1 MRRTALIIMLTV
13 LCGLPA
19 ARADDAPSSR
29 KTVIKVN
36 DFFWPDKP
44 EDPDTIS
51 MMRLMKENPDIMI
64 EKWGGINLP
73 GGSTLA
79 PLMMSIVGKTAPDVG
94 MAWFHV
100 IRNQVEN
107 GFIYPLNEWIGDDLN
122 GDGEIDDQEAKWPG
136 WKKITP
142 ILRQVAT
149 VDGKVYG
156 LPIPG
161 DAIAALVYRIDLVKA
176 AGLNPDKPPN
186 TWDELFYWCQKL
198 TDPGKEIPGAYASV
212 GQRGIAIIPE
222 GYLLLPWCHSNG
234 GQPMIQI
241 RKSPRTGQEHVF
253 GQNETKFITPDGENL
268 FAEKSVWRANFA
280 SPECLEA
287 ASFYHKLRWSKW
299 LVDQQTRE
307 PVNLTAEDVAR
318 GWVARDG
325 VKIEFKPKDV
335 ITGVCRMVG
344 ESRASGQMELLGK
357 GEAAMTLG
365 GAKDIALISES
376 TGLDASLL
384 GWFPVPA
391 GPQPNGCRVIM
402 TFNHFAVMYVGVG
415 DRPKNERYKVWKTL
429 LAAHDVRIREN
440 RVKEQILAG
449 MSRFVSPPDLIKFG
463 YEEYLLDVPK
473 NIKNNYKE
481 IESGAVK
488 SYTEP
493 WVGFWYTMDMALD
506 RECLSLILAA
516 NGEKFDYKAALA
528 RIQDKANSGVMLKTP
543 PEVIERARPYA
554 RVIFILVVCIFGF
567 VIYLLAKEQVRQNK
581 THRSQ
586 SVYKAWLPVILLLP
600 ALILIGL
607 WSYYPLLRGMVM
619 AFQNYKVVGGSPF
632 VGLENFIILCLDKS
646 FWMSL
651 VRTCYFVFLNMSLAF
666 TAPIILALLLT
677 EAPRGKIFFRTLFFL
692 PQMTS
697 GLVVAL
703 MWRMMYDPNPAGFFN
718 QMIGIL
724 NLLPFVEIQP
734 QSWLQDPALAMICC
748 VLPTVWASMGMASLI
763 YLAALHSIPSEL
775 YEAADVDG
783 AGIWTKLTKITLPTL
798 LPLIIINF
806 VGTFIGTFQNMG
818 NIFLLTFG
826 GPGEATTVVVL
837 KIWIEAYN
845 NIRFSMATAMA
856 WILGSLLIGLTYY
869 QIQFLGK
876 LEYKKAK
883 DN

>member
-1 MRRTALIIMLTV
+1 MITA
-13 LCGLPA
+13 P
-19 ARADDAPSSR
+19 ADDAPSSQ

-36 DFFWPDKP
+36 EFFKPYKP
-44 EDPDTIS
+44 EDPSTIS
-51 MMRLMKENPDIMI
+51 MMRLMKENPDIVI
-64 EKWGGINLP
+64 EQWGGITLP
-73 GGSTLA
+73 GGNYLA
-79 PLMMSIVGKTAPDVG
+79 PLMMSIVGKTSPDVG
-94 MAWFHV
+94 LAWFHL

-107 GFIYPLNEWIGDDLN
+107 SFIYPLNEWIGDDLN
-122 GDGEIDDQEAKWPG
+122 GDGEIDDKEAKWPG
-136 WKKITP
+136 WKKIPP
-142 ILRQVAT
+142 ILRKVST

-156 LPIPG
+156 LPIP
-161 DAIAALVYRIDLVKA
+161 DDSIAALVYRIDLVKA
-176 AGLNPDKPPN
+176 TGLNPDKPPS

-212 GQRGIAIIPE
+212 GQRGIAIVPA
-222 GYLLLPWCHSNG
+222 GHLFLPWCQSNG
-234 GQPMIQI
+234 GHPMIQI
-241 RKSPRTGQEHVF
+241 RKSPKTGKEYVF
-253 GQNETKFITPDGENL
+253 GQKETKFITPDGENL
-268 FAEKSVWRANFA
+268 FAEKSEWRANFA
-280 SPECLEA
+280 SPDCVEA
-287 ASFYHKLRWSKW
+287 ASFYYKLRWAKW
-299 LVDQQTRE
+299 LTDPQTGE
-307 PVNLTAEDVAR
+307 PVNLTAEDIAR
-318 GWVARDG
+318 GWAERDSS
-325 VKIEFKPKDV
+325 KIEFKPKDV

-344 ESRASGQMELLGK
+344 DSRASSQMELLGN
-357 GEAAMTLG
+357 GEAAMTVG
-365 GAKDIALISES
+365 SAKDIALISES

-384 GWFPVPA
+384 GWFPFPA
-391 GPQPNGCRVIM
+391 GPQKNGSRVVL
-402 TFNHFAVMYVGVG
+402 TFNHFAVMYIGVG
-415 DRPKNERYKVWKTL
+415 DRPKTERDKVWKTL

-449 MSRFVSPPDLIKFG
+449 MSRFVSPPDLEKFG

-473 NIKNNYKE
+473 NIKNNYAE

-493 WVGFWYTMDMALD
+493 WIGLWYNMDVALQ

-516 NGEKFDYKAALA
+516 NGENFDYKSALA
-528 RIQDKANSGVMLKTP
+528 RIQEKANSGVMLKTP
-543 PEVIERARPYA
+543 PAVINRARPYA
-554 RVIFILVVCIFGF
+554 RVIFTLVICVLGF
-567 VIYLLAKEQVRQNK
+567 VIYRLAKDQVRRNK
-581 THRSQ
+581 AYDSR
-586 SVYKAWLPVILLLP
+586 SVYTSWLPVLLLLP
-600 ALILIGL
+600 AIILITL

-632 VGLENFIILCLDKS
+632 VGLENFIILSMDKS

-651 VRTCYFVFLNMSLAF
+651 VRTCYFAFLNMSLAF

-677 EAPRGKIFFRTLFFL
+677 EAPHGKIFFRTLFFL

-703 MWRMMYDPNPAGFFN
+703 LWRMMYDPNPAGFFN

-724 NLLPFVEIQP
+724 NLLPFVDIPP
-734 QSWLQDPALAMICC
+734 QSWLQDPSLAMICC

-763 YLAALHSIPSEL
+763 YLAALHSIPCEF

-845 NIRFSMATAMA
+845 NLRFSMATSMA

-876 LEYKKAK
+876 LEFKKAK